1 MINTKS
7 GLRSLTIMAFTYFL
21 AACSSSSPGDTAE
34 KFMTHL
40 AHAEFTEAKQ
50 YASTSTG
57 ELVEMMGKM
66 GAAMGGKMENDKDF
80 KFVLEEENIE
90 GDKAT
95 VKFRKKEEGKIQ
107 TVHLVKVDG
116 DWKVHEEKK

>member
-1 MINTKS
+1 MTNTIT
-7 GLRSLTIMAFTYFL
+7 GLRSLTIIALTCFL
-21 AACSSSSPGDTAE
+21 MACSPGPGDTAE

-40 AHAEFTEAKQ
+40 AHAEFTQAKQ
-50 YASTSTG
+50 YASPSTG

-66 GAAMGGKMENDKDF
+66 GAAMGANMEQEKDF
-80 KFVLEEENIE
+80 KFVLEEENVD

-95 VKFRKKEEGKIQ
+95 VKFRKKEDGKIE
-107 TVHLVKVDG
+107 TMHLVKVDG

>member
-21 AACSSSSPGDTAE
+21 IACSSSSPGDTAE

-66 GAAMGGKMENDKDF
+66 GAAMGGNGLLIGAEAN
-80 KFVLEEENIE
+80 
-90 GDKAT
+90 
-95 VKFRKKEEGKIQ
+95 
-107 TVHLVKVDG
+107 LVTAGITSQAGTPISFGEFLKVG
-116 DWKVHEEKK
+116 LPVTFLTLAIGFIWLIIRF